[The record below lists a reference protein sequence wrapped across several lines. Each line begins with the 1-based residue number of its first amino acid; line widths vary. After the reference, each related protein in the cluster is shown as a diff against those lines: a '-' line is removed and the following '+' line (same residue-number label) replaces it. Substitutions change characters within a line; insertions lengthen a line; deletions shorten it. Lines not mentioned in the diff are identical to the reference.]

1 MESHSLKQTTNKRSA
16 MEQQEED
23 APAEGFGKAER
34 AADKRSNESG
44 NRDSLLQVVLLCMT
58 SFTSFWFTC

>member
-1 MESHSLKQTTNKRSA
+1 